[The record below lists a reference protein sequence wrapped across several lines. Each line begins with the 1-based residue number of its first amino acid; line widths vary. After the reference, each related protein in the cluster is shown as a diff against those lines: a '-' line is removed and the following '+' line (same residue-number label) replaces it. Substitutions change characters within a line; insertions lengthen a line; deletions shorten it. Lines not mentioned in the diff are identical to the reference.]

1 MAAGS
6 PRGAL
11 VRRALTGRSV
21 PGLLVGW
28 VAILISLSPS
38 LLPRPW
44 HLQAAASAGSAVVAY
59 AAGTLLAALCTP
71 VFAAL
76 GVRVLVDPQR
86 RRRAAITAIVGIVVG
101 TLTAWVAG
109 HRGRVQ
115 TARLVGI
122 TPPSWWDDLLAFVAA
137 FVLAA
142 TLLTARV
149 APVRRGSGFP
159 LPPGARAASA
169 ARCGPGRH
177 PDCRGHRMG
186 QPKCASR
193 PDRGTDIGVS
203 RAAGSPIPG
212 RPERPDLTADLR
224 RAGLDSALSGSGA
237 VSERFSPR
245 RHLCPKT
252 SPPRLVARL
261 RSRSA
266 SMPRPR
272 MPRSTSR
279 RLRQPWCGS
288 WSARARSSGRCSPS

>member
-142 TLLTARV
+142 TLLLLAWLLSAVVRASRFLLAHALPRPLAAALAVILIVAGTAWVSQSVLLARTV
-149 APVRRGSGFP
+149 ERISG
-159 LPPGARAASA
+159 SA
-169 ARCGPGRH
+169 AQLDRQSPAGLNAPTSPLISGGPG
-177 PDCRGHRMG
+177 
-186 QPKCASR
+186 
-193 PDRGTDIGVS
+193 
-203 RAAGSPIPG
+203 
-212 RPERPDLTADLR
+212 
-224 RAGLDSALSGSGA
+224 
-237 VSERFSPR
+237 
-245 RHLCPKT
+245 
-252 SPPRLVARL
+252 
-261 RSRSA
+261 
-266 SMPRPR
+266 
-272 MPRSTSR
+272 STQR
-279 RLRQPWCGS
+279 
-288 WSARARSSGRCSPS
+288 